1 MKVCRYVCVL
11 VIILIMAIFTMSEG
25 SRKIK
30 IGYDIMEMENELAML
45 LEEGKRLKF
54 ESGRLRKPEK
64 ISMKVNDME
73 LGLSIKKEEDIAV
86 VKKIYKRMDKKLF
99 GKIEA

>member
-30 IGYDIMEMENELAML
+30 IGYDIMRMENELARL
-45 LEEGKRLKF
+45 SEESKKLRFKSGK
-54 ESGRLRKPEK
+54 LRKPEK
-64 ISMKVNDME
+64 ISMKVKDMD
-73 LGLSIKKEEDIAV
+73 LGLSINEDEDIAV
-86 VKKIYKRMDKKLF
+86 VKKFHKNLNKKLF

>member
-1 MKVCRYVCVL
+1 
-11 VIILIMAIFTMSEG
+11 MSEG

>member
-1 MKVCRYVCVL
+1 MKICRYVCVL

-30 IGYDIMEMENELAML
+30 IGYDIMAMENELAML
-45 LEEGKRLKF
+45 LEDCKRLKF
-54 ESGRLRKPEK
+54 ESGKLRKPEK
-64 ISMKVNDME
+64 ISMKVKNME
-73 LGLSIKKEEDIAV
+73 LGLSIKEDEDIAV
-86 VKKIYKRMDKKLF
+86 VKKSHKRMNNKLL